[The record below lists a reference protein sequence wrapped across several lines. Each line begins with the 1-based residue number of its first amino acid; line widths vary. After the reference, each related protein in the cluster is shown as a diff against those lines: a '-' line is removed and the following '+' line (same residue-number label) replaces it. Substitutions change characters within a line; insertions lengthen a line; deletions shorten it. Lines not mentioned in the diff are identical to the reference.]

1 MATTTITRKSVLTA
15 VKEGKGYAD
24 LTDAE
29 RTVFDKMLSSV
40 SKKSV
45 PTISKV
51 HMANVNEAKKLAGM
65 VSEGQAF
72 NGAFIRAHFPL
83 VQSASKSTAILRA
96 GVGEGLFISHV
107 LTSRVGEYDKG
118 TCMYMLATTDVP
130 VWGDEVAE

>member
-15 VKEGKGYAD
+15 IQEGKAYAD
-24 LTDAE
+24 LTESE

-45 PTISKV
+45 PTVSKA
-51 HMANVNEAKKLAGM
+51 HLANVNDAKKLAGM
-65 VSEGQAF
+65 LAEGQAF
-72 NGAFIRAHFPL
+72 NGAFIRAKFPM
-83 VQSASKSTAILRA
+83 VQTASKSTAILRA

-107 LTSRVGEYDKG
+107 LTSKVGECGKG
-118 TCMYMLATTDVP
+118 TRLYMLATTENP

>member
-15 VKEGKGYAD
+15 IKDGKGYAD

-29 RTVFDKMLSSV
+29 RTVFEKMLSSV

-45 PTISKV
+45 PTVSKV
-51 HMANVNEAKKLAGM
+51 HVANVNDAKKLAGM
-65 VSEGQAF
+65 LAEGQVF
-72 NGAFIRAHFPL
+72 NGAFIRAHLPM

-107 LTSRVGEYDKG
+107 LTSKVGEYGKG
-118 TCMYMLATTDVP
+118 TRLYMLATTEHP
-130 VWGDEVAE
+130 VWGDEVEE

>member
-29 RTVFDKMLSSV
+29 RTIFDKMLSSV

-45 PTISKV
+45 PTVSKT
-51 HMANVNEAKKLAGM
+51 HLANVNDAKKLAGM
-65 VSEGQAF
+65 LAEGQAF
-72 NGAFIRAHFPL
+72 NGAFIRAHLPM

-96 GVGEGLFISHV
+96 GVGEGLFVSHV
-107 LTSRVGEYDKG
+107 LTAKVGECGKG
-118 TCMYMLATTDVP
+118 TRMYMLATTENP

>member
-45 PTISKV
+45 PTVSKV
-51 HMANVNEAKKLAGM
+51 HMANVNDAKKLAGM
-65 VSEGQAF
+65 LSEGQVF
-72 NGAFIRAHFPL
+72 NGAFIRAHFPMI
-83 VQSASKSTAILRA
+83 QSASKSTAILRA

-107 LTSRVGEYDKG
+107 LTSKVGEYGKG
-118 TCMYMLATTDVP
+118 ARMYMLATTDVP